1 MGLEIVAG
9 HATLP
14 GPRDHNEDFCGLV
27 APAGIERDTK
37 GVIAVVADGVA
48 GEGGGGGRH
57 ASEYTVRG
65 LLADYYATP
74 DTWAIPYA
82 LDKVLNAVNRWLV
95 AQSTAHRNTVSLA
108 TTLSALVL
116 RGRRYVVAH
125 VGDSRIYRLRGGEV
139 TQLTRDHVWD
149 HPDLRHVLTRAIGL
163 DAGLVVDYGDGDLA
177 MGDRFVLLTDGV
189 WSVLPAP
196 RIARLAAEYDPA
208 AAAGALC
215 RAALEAG
222 AADNVTALVVRI
234 DALPQGDLRDSIA
247 QAHSL
252 APPPPLEAGACVDR
266 FEVIAPLHVSR
277 ATRLYKVRDRAS
289 GRMLV
294 LKTLNGGERADATAL
309 LTEEW
314 MARRVCSEFFPEVV
328 PLGPGE
334 RSALYYVMSHHAGH
348 TLEAALDAGR
358 HFSVAEAVA
367 CAVQVVKGV
376 AVLHRLNILHRDL
389 KPANLLQG
397 DDGIVRILD
406 LGVAFNG
413 GVHDA
418 PDGIPGTPSYMAPEV
433 LAGQPA
439 SVRSDLYAVGVT
451 LYQLLTH
458 RYPYGE
464 IEPFQHP
471 RFGDAVPPTRYR
483 RDVPAWLE
491 SIVLKAVA
499 RDPRR
504 RFETAEE
511 LLLALQ
517 RGPQNEFYVPR
528 RTAVAERE
536 PVRLWAGIA
545 IISVVLNIAL
555 LYVLLVH
562 GAR

>member
-1 MGLEIVAG
+1 MGLEIAAG

-14 GPRDHNEDFCGLV
+14 GRREHNEDFCGLV
-27 APAGIERDTK
+27 APVGIERDTK
-37 GVIAVVADGVA
+37 GIIAVVADGVA

-82 LDKVLNAVNRWLV
+82 VDKVLGAVNRWLV
-95 AQSTAHRNTVSLA
+95 AQSTAYRNTVSLA

-125 VGDSRIYRLRGGEV
+125 VGDSRIYRLRDGEAA
-139 TQLTRDHVWD
+139 QLTRDHVWD
-149 HPDLRHVLTRAIGL
+149 HPDLRHVLTRAVGL
-163 DAGLVVDYGDGDLA
+163 DAGLVVDYADGDLA
-177 MGDRFVLLTDGV
+177 VGDRFVLLTDGV
-189 WSVLPAP
+189 WSVLSAP
-196 RIARLAAEYDPA
+196 RIARLAAEHDPA
-208 AAAGALC
+208 PAAQALC
-215 RAALEAG
+215 QAALDAG

-234 DALPQGDLRDSIA
+234 DALPEGGLRDSIA
-247 QAHSL
+247 QASDL
-252 APPPPLEAGACVDR
+252 APPPPLETGACIDR

-289 GRMLV
+289 GRTLV

-314 MARRVCSEFFPEVV
+314 MARRVCSQFFPEVM
-328 PLGPGE
+328 PLRPGE

-348 TLEAALDAGR
+348 TLQAALDAGR

-367 CAVQVVKGV
+367 CAVQIVKGV
-376 AVLHRLNILHRDL
+376 AVLHRLNILHRDV
-389 KPANLLQG
+389 KPANVLQG

-413 GVHDA
+413 GVDDA
-418 PDGIPGTPSYMAPEV
+418 PDGVPGTPSYMAPEV

-439 SVRSDLYAVGVT
+439 SVRSDLYAIGVT
-451 LYQLLTH
+451 LYQLLTR

-499 RDPRR
+499 RDPKR

-511 LLLALQ
+511 FLLALQ

-528 RTAVAERE
+528 RTAVVERD

-545 IISVVLNIAL
+545 VASIVLNLALVYAL
-555 LYVLLVH
+555 LIH